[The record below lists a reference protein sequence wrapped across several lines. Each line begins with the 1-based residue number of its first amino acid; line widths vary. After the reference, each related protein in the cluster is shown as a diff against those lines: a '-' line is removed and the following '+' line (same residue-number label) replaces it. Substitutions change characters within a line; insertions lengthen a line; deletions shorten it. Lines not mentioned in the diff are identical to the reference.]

1 MDLGEEVPV
10 AVDGFGLGGEF
21 GVLRVDGVS
30 DALQQFRLA
39 GIGAPKGGEMLNHF
53 AEQVRG
59 GVRVDDVVDAFPGDD
74 ERVAEGLAFR
84 SVDPR
89 LIGLVEPGWVLALIV
104 GCEVADDEGIGGP
117 AQNQGCVVMGFV
129 FLERLRCQL
138 YGIFWGATG
147 AKRPT
152 EKNVSVFEK
161 DFLPNGLPMRLGGT
175 NPVLDNV
182 VD

>member
-1 MDLGEEVPV
+1 MADGGIGPGVHGEDEIADTQVQKQQRRAFEVVLDFGEEVPI

-30 DALQQFRLA
+30 GALQQFRFA
-39 GIGAPKGGEMLNHF
+39 GIGAPKGGEMRNHF

-59 GVRVDDVVDAFPGDD
+59 GVRVDDVVDAFSGDD

-89 LIGLVEPGWVLALIV
+89 LISLVEPGWVLALIV

-117 AQNQGCVVMGFV
+117 A
-129 FLERLRCQL
+129 
-138 YGIFWGATG
+138 
-147 AKRPT
+147 
-152 EKNVSVFEK
+152 
-161 DFLPNGLPMRLGGT
+161 
-175 NPVLDNV
+175 
-182 VD
+182 